1 MCIYLYVVTIL
12 ELLRSKNRK
21 NLTSAL
27 LINKQGPS
35 NFTIFRSLYPFRG
48 LFCMYVHTINPSPK
62 EMRQFFCLVSVEEF
76 LQKPVTVPNE
86 VDNFVF
92 KGKLQGIS
100 T

>member
-1 MCIYLYVVTIL
+1 MCIYLYIITIL
-12 ELLRSKNRK
+12 ELLRSKNPK
-21 NLTSAL
+21 NLTLAL
-27 LINKQGPS
+27 LIKQGPS

-48 LFCMYVHTINPSPK
+48 LFCMYIQLILLLKKWDNFS
-62 EMRQFFCLVSVEEF
+62 FLVSVEEF